1 MAKQICC
8 RCIMD
13 NINDPDLYFNSN
25 GVCNHC
31 QKFESELEKIERIGD
46 KKIYLDKLFEEIR
59 NSAGNKQY
67 DCIIGISGGVDSSY
81 LCYVAKQ
88 NNLRPLLVHFD
99 NGWNTEIAVNN
110 ITKIVKST
118 GFDLYTWVI
127 DWEEMRDLQ
136 LAFFKAHVVD
146 LELPYD
152 YALITASYKV
162 AEKHNI
168 KYVLTGHNLVTEGT
182 YLPKSWRHDK
192 TDIVNIRSIHKLFGQ
207 VRWKTYPWYGF
218 IKQRLVF
225 NRLKVIYP
233 LDFMDYSAKQ
243 ARETIIKELGWVSYG
258 GKHGENIFTRFYQ
271 GYILKEKFGI
281 DKTQFH
287 LSVQVQSG
295 RITREEALKL
305 YESSSYAPELLNN
318 DREFVLKKLGLTEQ
332 EFTTYLNTPRK
343 EHSDYPTIKRYWDV
357 YFKLVKMAKPI
368 LKPLRHLKR
377 G

>member
-1 MAKQICC
+1 
-8 RCIMD
+8 MD
-13 NINDPDLYFNSN
+13 SENDPDLRFNES

-31 QKFESELEKIERIGD
+31 LKFEAEIKKINNVGD
-46 KKIYLDKLFEEIR
+46 KKLHLNKIFDEIKS
-59 NSAGNKQY
+59 NGSGKKY
-67 DCIIGISGGVDSSY
+67 DCVIGISGGVDSSY
-81 LCYVAKQ
+81 LCYIAKQ

-110 ITKIVKST
+110 ITKIVNNT
-118 GFDLYTWVI
+118 GYDLYTWVI

-152 YALITASYKV
+152 YALITASYKI
-162 AEKHNI
+162 AEKYNI

-192 TDIVNIRSIHKLFGQ
+192 TDIVNIRAIHRLFGH
-207 VRWKTYPWYGF
+207 VKWKTYPWYSF
-218 IKQRLVF
+218 IKQRIVF
-225 NRLKVIYP
+225 NRLKVVYP
-233 LDFMDYSAKQ
+233 LDYIEYSAKE

-271 GYILKEKFGI
+271 GYILKKKFGV
-281 DKTQFH
+281 DKKQFH

-295 RITREEALKL
+295 RISRDEALL
-305 YESSSYAPELLNN
+305 QFERSDYPPELMQS
-318 DREFVLKKLGLTEQ
+318 DRAFVLKKLGLSED

-343 EHSDYPTIKRYWDV
+343 EHSDYPTIKRYWDI
-357 YFKLVKMAKPI
+357 YFKFVKIAKPFF
-368 LKPLRHLKR
+368 KPFLFLKR